1 MNLILLERAD
11 FIANDRVR
19 LEARDPRF
27 QHISEILNLQIG
39 EQLRVGEL
47 NAKLGTATIEQRSLD
62 SIDLH
67 VTLDQSPPPKLPL
80 KIILALPRPKMI
92 RRIFRTIAEMGVAE
106 LVVINTYKVEKS
118 YWNSPALE
126 PEIVQS
132 YFKAG
137 LQQARDT
144 VMPSLR
150 FGRLFKPFV
159 EDELAEIAAGTRGL
173 VAHPGNFPTCPSNLT
188 EPCTLAIGPEGGFT
202 SYEIQK
208 LEEAGLQSVQ
218 IGERILRVET
228 ALTALISRLYC

>member
-11 FIANDRVR
+11 FISSDRVR
-19 LEARDPRF
+19 LNARDPRF
-27 QHISEILNLQIG
+27 QHISTTLDTQIG

-47 NAKLGTATIEQRSLD
+47 NAKLGTAVVEQRSTD
-62 SIDLH
+62 CMDLQ
-67 VTLDQSPPPKLPL
+67 VTLDQQPPSKLPL
-80 KIILALPRPKMI
+80 KIILALPRPKMM

-118 YWNSPALE
+118 YWNSPALA
-126 PEIVQS
+126 PETIQN

-159 EDELAEIAAGTRGL
+159 EDELAGIVAESRGL
-173 VAHPGNFPTCPSNLT
+173 VAHPGDYPACPVNLT

-208 LEEAGLQSVQ
+208 LEEAGLRSVQ
-218 IGERILRVET
+218 IGQRILRVET